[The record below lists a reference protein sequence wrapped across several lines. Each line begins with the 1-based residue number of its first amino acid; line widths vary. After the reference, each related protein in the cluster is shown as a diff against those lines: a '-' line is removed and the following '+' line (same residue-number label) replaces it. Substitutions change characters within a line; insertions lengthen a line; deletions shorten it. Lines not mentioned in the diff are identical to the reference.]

1 MTQPSFPQQVINQV
15 FGSTDAVWTPLLR
28 SSFEEFDLHAALQ
41 TVFGDADGY
50 AVDALIRAYDRGYL
64 DSNQERL
71 FYHSKQHI
79 DISLFILLHVF
90 NRAHSRVLSEHYDL
104 YTRILT
110 IALLFHDVE
119 HTLGFKDDWDNIE
132 RAINA
137 FKRFVDDGY
146 VVFGYSTVLFGARD
160 SEPAN
165 QFIETVIK
173 LIQASVWPH
182 EDVKDLRP
190 SKIAISVSDL
200 MDILR
205 IVDISTG
212 IIPAGTQL
220 VYRGLFN
227 ERWNAASAAAKARC
241 TSDKITPHLPVYK
254 QFLNSQTIF
263 LSQKYTHIQHC
274 IHNNTLAGKYDCLLF
289 VQLWDRLIER
299 HHRYTDEFNRNIP
312 LQNATCRPC

>member
-41 TVFGDADGY
+41 TVFDDADGY
-50 AVDALIRAYDRGYL
+50 AVDALVRAYDRGYL

-119 HTLGFKDDWDNIE
+119 HTLGFKDDWNNIE

-137 FKRFVDDGY
+137 FKRFVEDGY
-146 VVFGYSTVLFGARD
+146 VVYGYSTVLFGARD

-173 LIQASVWPH
+173 LIQASVFPH

-200 MDILR
+200 VDILR
-205 IVDISTG
+205 IVDISTA
-212 IIPAGTQL
+212 IIPAGAQL

-227 ERWNAASAAAKARC
+227 ELWNMASVM
-241 TSDKITPHLPVYK
+241 PVSKVKPDPPGYK
-254 QFLNSQTIF
+254 HFLHSQGLF
-263 LSQKYTHIQHC
+263 LAQKYTQMQHS
-274 IHNNTLAGKYDCLLF
+274 IHNNVLCGKYDCLLF

-299 HHRYTDEFNRNIP
+299 HQWYVDEYNRNIP
-312 LQNATCRPC
+312 LQNATCRAC

>member
-41 TVFGDADGY
+41 TVFDDADGY
-50 AVDALIRAYDRGYL
+50 AVDALVRAYDRGYL

-119 HTLGFKDDWDNIE
+119 HTLGFKDDWNNIE

-137 FKRFVDDGY
+137 FKRFVEDGY
-146 VVFGYSTVLFGARD
+146 VVYGYSTVLFGARD

-173 LIQASVWPH
+173 LIQASVFPH

-190 SKIAISVSDL
+190 SKIVISVSDL
-200 MDILR
+200 VDILR
-205 IVDISTG
+205 IVDISTA
-212 IIPAGTQL
+212 IIPAGAQL

-227 ERWNAASAAAKARC
+227 EQLNAASALALARG
-241 TSDKITPHLPVYK
+241 TSPYTPGYK
-254 QFLNSQTIF
+254 PFLNSQAVF
-263 LSQKYTHIQHC
+263 LSQKYTHMQHC
-274 IHNNTLAGKYDCLLF
+274 IHNNTLSGKYDCLLF

-299 HHRYTDEFNRNIP
+299 HQWYTDEYNRNIP
-312 LQNATCRPC
+312 LQNATCRAC

>member
-1 MTQPSFPQQVINQV
+1 MSQPSLPHQVINQV

-41 TVFGDADGY
+41 TVFADADGY
-50 AVDALIRAYDRGYL
+50 AIDALVRAYDRGYL
-64 DSNQERL
+64 DSNPERL

-90 NRAHSRVLSEHYDL
+90 DRTHSRVLSGHYDL

-132 RAINA
+132 RAVNA
-137 FKRFVDDGY
+137 FNRFVEDGY
-146 VVFGYSTVLFGARD
+146 VVYGYSTVLFGARD
-160 SEPAN
+160 SEAAN

-173 LIQASVWPH
+173 LIQASVFPH
-182 EDVKDLRP
+182 EHVKDLRP
-190 SKIAISVSDL
+190 SKIAISVADL
-200 MDILR
+200 VDILR
-205 IVDISTG
+205 IVDISTA
-212 IIPAGTQL
+212 IIPAGAQL

-227 ERWNAASAAAKARC
+227 EQLNATSALVLSRGMDSNPPC
-241 TSDKITPHLPVYK
+241 YK
-254 QFLNSQTIF
+254 TFLNSQAIF
-263 LSQKYTHIQHC
+263 LRQKREQIQHC
-274 IHNNTLAGKYDCLLF
+274 IHNNVLVGKYDCLLF

-299 HHRYTDEFNRNIP
+299 HLWYIDEFNRNIP
-312 LQNATCRPC
+312 LQNTTCRMC